1 MRMYI
6 ELNSVKDALNF
17 VDTVSRFDCDVDMI
31 SGIHHIDAKS
41 VLGVLGIGTNKK
53 VMLDVHTED
62 TAIVQKDLQKYIA

>member
-62 TAIVQKDLQKYIA
+62 AAIVQRNLKEFIA